1 MWLKL
6 ATTLLTVSSVSRA
19 QYHLGNKQFYK
30 GGKDVSRRLR
40 NLCPCSEQ
48 ALKDIQ
54 TALDRYTYTVLPKT
68 GPNVEA
74 LIEDIKDVAYNCTKR
89 VECKCPEGYFK
100 TIDGLECLRISRDH
114 VDCMEA
120 ERVCNND
127 FNSRLAIAKDPKR
140 LQRLSDIIRQ
150 TGHHQD
156 LFWIGLSYNRTNIG
170 GATWKWAD
178 GTKISAEM
186 KKKLDLKDPS
196 LSAEELKKSLR
207 MLEIGGLDGPIER
220 VAINGRYEGHTWAQE
235 TCKSEQYG
243 PRPRYKYI
251 CEFLMFKVNIKSRG

>member
-1 MWLKL
+1 MWVKTAL
-6 ATTLLTVSSVSRA
+6 LLTASTVFGQLS
-19 QYHLGNKQFYK
+19 LGNKGYYGK
-30 GGKDVSRRLR
+30 GSKDVSRRLR
-40 NLCPCSEQ
+40 NLCPCSEN

-54 TALDRYTYTVLPKT
+54 GALDRYTYSVLPKS

-74 LIEDIKDVAYNCTKR
+74 LIEEIKDVAYNCTKR

-100 TIDGLECLRISRDH
+100 TIDGLECLRISREP
-114 VDCMEA
+114 VDCMDA
-120 ERVCNND
+120 EKVCGND

-186 KKKLDLKDPS
+186 KKKLSLKDPDVS
-196 LSAEELKKSLR
+196 PDELKKSLR
-207 MLEIGGLDGPIER
+207 MLEIGGIDGPVER

-235 TCKSEQYG
+235 SCKSESYG
-243 PRPRYKYI
+243 PRPKHRYI
-251 CEFLMFKVNIKSRG
+251 CEFLMFKVNIKSRD